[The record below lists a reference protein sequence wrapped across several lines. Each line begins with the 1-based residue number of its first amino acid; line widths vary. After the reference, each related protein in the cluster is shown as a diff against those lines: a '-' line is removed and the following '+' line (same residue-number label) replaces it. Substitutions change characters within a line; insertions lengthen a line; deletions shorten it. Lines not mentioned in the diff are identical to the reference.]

1 MVSTHGGAEKKDHMM
16 MRITP
21 QTRLNRVLDLHPDVV
36 AYIVALNPGDFARLR
51 QPLMRRLMAPRIT
64 LSRVAAMGHVP
75 VAELL
80 DHIAALT
87 GAVVAEEVVEPVLPQ
102 SPGELPSWVTA
113 ADPRT
118 TQTVN
123 LLPLDATLTTDPLLP
138 VITAIKALAPG
149 DVLLIKHQWEPQ
161 PLYDIWTK
169 MGHLA
174 WFSAEISPT
183 EWWIW
188 VRRDPDA

>member
-1 MVSTHGGAEKKDHMM
+1 MI
-16 MRITP
+16 RITP
-21 QTRLNRVLDLHPDVV
+21 QTRLNRVLDLQPDVV
-36 AYIVALNPGDFARLR
+36 AYIVALNPHDFARLR
-51 QPLMRRLMAPRIT
+51 QPLMRRFMSPRIT

-87 GAVVAEEVVEPVLPQ
+87 GAVVAEGELEPVLPQ
-102 SPGELPSWVTA
+102 SSREPPAWVTA

-118 TQTVN
+118 THTIN

-138 VITAIKALAPG
+138 VITAIKELTPG
-149 DVLLIKHQWEPQ
+149 AVLLIKHQWEPQ

-169 MGHLA
+169 MGNLA
-174 WFSAEISPT
+174 WFSAQISPT

-188 VRRDPDA
+188 VRRYPDE